1 MSEVHN
7 KETNEHAVA
16 GATPSADDMPA
27 VKKPAARK
35 RKAAEPVAEEA
46 AAKAPATRKR
56 KAAEPAADAPTD
68 DAVAE
73 AEAPALKVTAT
84 RKRKAAEPAAD
95 APTDDAAVEPTA
107 ETAEVK
113 KPAVRKRK
121 PVVVEVIEEPP
132 LKKVST
138 RQRKLDE
145 ALAEK
150 TAEETDDALDADGE
164 NSVDTLD
171 DSASAATAESED
183 AAVDNAMDNATA
195 TESSGEPDRSSET
208 DGDDGDIA
216 AETVAEAVDAGVSD
230 ADTID
235 AAVRTADAVA
245 APNPSDQH
253 HGTRDNDSGPHGGDA
268 RSATDA
274 KARNSTIHGKG
285 ESETDGDGRD
295 AKARNSDNHD
305 DGEEEAIGFS
315 HLGLN
320 RAVTDELAKLGY
332 EEPTPIQ
339 AAAIPAML
347 QGKDVLGQAATGTG
361 KTAAF
366 ALPLLHRFANTD
378 LRGIPS
384 ALVLVPTRE
393 LAMQVSEAVHRYGR
407 GLRVEVLPIYGGQ
420 PIGRQLQVLRR
431 GVDVVVATPGRA
443 IDHINRG
450 SLDLQHIDVV
460 VLDEADEML
469 DMGFAEDL
477 EAILSSTPDTRQTV
491 LFSATMPPRIA
502 KLAKRHMTK
511 PMTIEIERDRPQ
523 AGEAPLIRQVAYIV
537 HRSHK
542 PAALGR
548 LLDVEAPTAAIV
560 FCRTRVEVD
569 QLAETLN
576 GRGYRC
582 EPLHGGLNQEQRDR
596 VMQRVRN
603 GTAELLVATDVA
615 ARGLDIDLL
624 THVVNYDVPSAPE
637 AYVHRIGRV
646 GRAGR
651 EGVAITLAEPRE
663 NRLLRNIERETG
675 QRIRIEKVPSVE
687 DLRSKQIQ
695 QTVANLTERL
705 ERQIDDHTAERFQ
718 RVVDQLSET
727 HDLMSIATAAIA
739 LAHESEVVV
748 EDLVEIPD
756 ATIGAPNKKK
766 GAFERDRGD
775 RGDRG
780 GRFERGERGDR
791 GGRFERGDRSERG
804 GRFERDRPERGDRDS
819 RYDAEDRGRRTPPA
833 QRQEIMSRPPAPG
846 KARLFVSAG
855 HDIGLRPGDVVGAIA
870 NECDLSGADIGPIL
884 ISERF
889 TLVEIPDGAAGE
901 VVSRLRRTTM
911 RGQEVKVRRDRFGDE
926 SDRSDG
932 PPSRGPRRS
941 DDRFG
946 DRGDRG
952 PRRSEDGFGERSE
965 RPDRGPRPTYGKPA
979 GTKKPHRKGPRPR

>member
-1 MSEVHN
+1 
-7 KETNEHAVA
+7 
-16 GATPSADDMPA
+16 
-27 VKKPAARK
+27 
-35 RKAAEPVAEEA
+35 
-46 AAKAPATRKR
+46 
-56 KAAEPAADAPTD
+56 
-68 DAVAE
+68 
-73 AEAPALKVTAT
+73 
-84 RKRKAAEPAAD
+84 
-95 APTDDAAVEPTA
+95 
-107 ETAEVK
+107 
-113 KPAVRKRK
+113 
-121 PVVVEVIEEPP
+121 
-132 LKKVST
+132 
-138 RQRKLDE
+138 
-145 ALAEK
+145 
-150 TAEETDDALDADGE
+150 
-164 NSVDTLD
+164 
-171 DSASAATAESED
+171 
-183 AAVDNAMDNATA
+183 MD
-195 TESSGEPDRSSET
+195 
-208 DGDDGDIA
+208 
-216 AETVAEAVDAGVSD
+216 GVS
-230 ADTID
+230 
-235 AAVRTADAVA
+235 VSRCSRFTAD
-245 APNPSDQH
+245 NQ
-253 HGTRDNDSGPHGGDA
+253 
-268 RSATDA
+268 
-274 KARNSTIHGKG
+274 
-285 ESETDGDGRD
+285 
-295 AKARNSDNHD
+295 
-305 DGEEEAIGFS
+305 
-315 HLGLN
+315 
-320 RAVTDELAKLGY
+320 LA
-332 EEPTPIQ
+332 
-339 AAAIPAML
+339 
-347 QGKDVLGQAATGTG
+347 
-361 KTAAF
+361 
-366 ALPLLHRFANTD
+366 
-378 LRGIPS
+378 
-384 ALVLVPTRE
+384 
-393 LAMQVSEAVHRYGR
+393 
-407 GLRVEVLPIYGGQ
+407 
-420 PIGRQLQVLRR
+420 
-431 GVDVVVATPGRA
+431 ATPGRA

-833 QRQEIMSRPPAPG
+833 QHQEIMSRPPAPG

-952 PRRSEDGFGERSE
+952 PGRSEDGFGERSE